1 MFARMRLIS
10 VQIASYSARSS
21 SVKGIGERIRDRFRD
36 GPSPRL
42 PWPWRRAGVLPMK
55 TMGPVSV
62 TTRGS
67 DTNDRITHLDVRRTV
82 ETQGRAQNP

>member
-1 MFARMRLIS
+1 MFAQMQLIS
-10 VQIASYSARSS
+10 VQITSYSARSS
-21 SVKGIGERIRDRFRD
+21 SVKGIGERIHDRFCD

-42 PWPWRRAGVLPMK
+42 PWPWRWAGVLPMK

-62 TTRGS
+62 TTRGL
-67 DTNDRITHLDVRRTV
+67 DTNDWITHLDVQTTV